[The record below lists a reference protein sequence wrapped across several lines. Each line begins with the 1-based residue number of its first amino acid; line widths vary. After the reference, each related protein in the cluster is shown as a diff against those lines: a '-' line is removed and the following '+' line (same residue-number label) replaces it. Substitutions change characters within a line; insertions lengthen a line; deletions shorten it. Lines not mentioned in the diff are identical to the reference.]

1 MAEVVNK
8 SNTDVKLELN
18 MPIYREE
25 IIGNWRISNMEK
37 DEVELIV
44 PTKSEVG
51 DRQVMLAI
59 APKSNG
65 EESNVVNLKIL
76 YSGKKIR
83 FVFVD
88 DDLRGGILVE
98 YDPSHD
104 VI

>member
-1 MAEVVNK
+1 MVNK

-18 MPIYREE
+18 MPFYREE
-25 IIGNWRISNMEK
+25 IIGNWRISNMEKPYYREK

-59 APKSNG
+59 APKSDG
-65 EESNVVNLKIL
+65 EESIVVNLKIF

-83 FVFVD
+83 FLFVED
-88 DDLRGGILVE
+88 DVGHCPQVRWRRK
-98 YDPSHD
+98 
-104 VI
+104 